1 MALRISM
8 PVIGAVGLGLV
19 GVGLLLA
26 GLLGEPMVPSR
37 PAPEGPTL
45 RVQPT
50 TAPVASAAVVEAP
63 RIAPER
69 RDALQRLEHLLI
81 QPQVDVSVLSSLEP
95 ALAAR
100 LVALRAEREV
110 SELRQRAAQVEAE
123 AIASEIARAR
133 QALPRL
139 EADLRERTALR
150 ADGFSSRRGLERAQA
165 DLEQARAVLRI
176 AESRAGVAAAERAL
190 AMARRASLELEERD
204 TISRAVGVVRAE
216 LAGVPDT
223 TGSLI
228 RR

>member
-50 TAPVASAAVVEAP
+50 TAPVASAAVVET
-63 RIAPER
+63 
-69 RDALQRLEHLLI
+69 
-81 QPQVDVSVLSSLEP
+81 

-110 SELRQRAAQVEAE
+110 SELRQRAAQEETE

-133 QALPRL
+133 QTLPRL

-176 AESRAGVAAAERAL
+176 AESRAGVATAERAL

>member
-1 MALRISM
+1 MGLRISM

-19 GVGLLLA
+19 GAGLLLA
-26 GLLGEPMVPSR
+26 GLTVEPTAPSR
-37 PAPEGPTL
+37 PAPEALGL
-45 RVQPT
+45 RTQPT
-50 TAPVASAAVVEAP
+50 MAPAAHAPVVETP

-69 RDALQRLEHLLI
+69 LDALQRLEHLLI
-81 QPQVDVSVLSSLEP
+81 QPMIDVSAIALLEP

-110 SELRQRAAQVEAE
+110 SELRQRAAQEEAE

-139 EADLRERTALR
+139 EADLRERIALR
-150 ADGFSSRRGLERAQA
+150 ADGFGSRRGLERAQA

-176 AESRAGVAAAERAL
+176 AESRAGVATAERASAL
-190 AMARRASLELEERD
+190 ARRASLDLEERD
-204 TISRAVGVVRAE
+204 VVSRAVAAVRAE
-216 LAGVPDT
+216 LAGGPET